1 MDMYKDYTKK
11 RFTEDKNR
19 TLVWQE
25 ISKHIQRYIKKEFN
39 VLDLGSGYCD
49 FINQIHAR
57 KKYALDKYINPKKYS
72 FKEIITIFGDS
83 SLMNKKIKIN
93 SLDVIFA
100 SNFFE
105 HLTDQELEKY
115 MNVIKNK
122 LKINGLLIIIQPNYR
137 LCPKTYFDDYTH
149 VKAWDDT
156 SLVQYLKG
164 KKFLILKNKPRF
176 LPFSLKSKLPKAKF
190 LIWSYL
196 RSPIK
201 PFAKQMLIIAKNVAK

>member
-105 HLTDQELEKY
+105 H
-115 MNVIKNK
+115 
-122 LKINGLLIIIQPNYR
+122 
-137 LCPKTYFDDYTH
+137 YTH